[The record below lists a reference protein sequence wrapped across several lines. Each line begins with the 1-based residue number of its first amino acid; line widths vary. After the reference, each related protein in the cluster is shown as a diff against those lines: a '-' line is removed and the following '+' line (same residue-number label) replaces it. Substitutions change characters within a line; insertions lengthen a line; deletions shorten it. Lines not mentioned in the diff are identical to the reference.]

1 MNKRQMLLT
10 AVLSSIFSLTVIAGV
25 VLLLTPARAAAPP
38 ANTQTTP
45 ISQTTITPTLQYIS
59 VSALD
64 FNPAQSD
71 TAYNKDTKLQ
81 LLSLTSQTHTN
92 SNLFVAPLSLRDR
105 SELLGMT
112 VYGEDADNL
121 GEVRMSLKRC
131 NHGQP
136 FCVIL
141 AETTSTTPYA
151 LGPFETSKT
160 SVLNEIIDNQFYSY
174 FLELDL
180 TALGNSGLR
189 SVRLEI
195 IPREAVL
202 PPPQVMPWALEGSV
216 RSFKLPNTKST
227 QVKICT
233 DDLSHLNNTT
243 HYPYVVVD
251 SNQIYP
257 LSSNMCETIWGGD
270 IEIRRDLNT
279 GSSSGTYQFLR
290 EAN

>member
-1 MNKRQMLLT
+1 
-10 AVLSSIFSLTVIAGV
+10 
-25 VLLLTPARAAAPP
+25 
-38 ANTQTTP
+38 
-45 ISQTTITPTLQYIS
+45 
-59 VSALD
+59 
-64 FNPAQSD
+64 
-71 TAYNKDTKLQ
+71 
-81 LLSLTSQTHTN
+81 
-92 SNLFVAPLSLRDR
+92 LFVAPLTLPDR

-112 VYGEDADNL
+112 VYGEDTDNL

-141 AETTSTTPYA
+141 AETTSTAPYT
-151 LGPFETSKT
+151 LGLFETSKV
-160 SVLNEIIDNQFYSY
+160 SVLNEVVDNQFYSY

-189 SVRLEI
+189 SVRLDI
-195 IPREAVL
+195 IPREGVL
-202 PPPQVMPWALEGSV
+202 PPAEVMPWSLEGSI

-233 DDLSHLNNTT
+233 DDLSHLNNAT

-257 LSSNMCETIWGGD
+257 LVSNMCETIWGQD
-270 IEIRRDLNT
+270 IEIRRNLNT
-279 GSSSGTYQFLR
+279 GPSSGTYQFLR
-290 EAN
+290 AAN